1 MPGRGMVEFA
11 TIVPLWGNHTL
22 KCAFKGSG
30 LLLEVGAA
38 MEVAIFIIQCA
49 HLRTGYVHLI
59 LFLLPWVYIAVDMA
73 LIILFR
79 GSDGKLDCFP
89 GN

>member
-1 MPGRGMVEFA
+1 
-11 TIVPLWGNHTL
+11 
-22 KCAFKGSG
+22 
-30 LLLEVGAA
+30 
-38 MEVAIFIIQCA
+38 MEMAIFIIQCA
-49 HLRTGYVHLI
+49 HLRTGYVHLN